1 MALGDGHS
9 MSSSSTLTATATS
22 SPSSTQSSEDTGGAK
37 GANYFFGFL
46 ITFIALLFIFIG
58 CGVTTRR
65 RLQRRRIINLDALA
79 SMPGFFGSRA
89 GLVIDEKDKPLLC
102 ERWTERAE
110 EPTWACMQPL
120 SVSNVTAELPVS
132 DHSPPVRLPSRN
144 PNAINGLSLPIWAP
158 PPPSP
163 FSRISVMITMPHER
177 EADDEIPEYQI
188 GVAQLPW
195 QAAT

>member
-1 MALGDGHS
+1 
-9 MSSSSTLTATATS
+9 MSSSSTSTAAATS
-22 SPSSTQSSEDTGGAK
+22 SPSPTQSGDSGAAK

-89 GLVIDEKDKPLLC
+89 GLVIDENDKPLLC

-110 EPTWACMQPL
+110 EPTWTCMQPL
-120 SVSNVTAELPVS
+120 SVSNVTAKTLVS

-144 PNAINGLSLPIWAP
+144 PNAINGLSLPTWAHP
-158 PPPSP
+158 PTKPVLDSAATVDETLLQ
-163 FSRISVMITMPHER
+163 ISVMITMPHDKGVE
-177 EADDEIPEYQI
+177 DEIPEYQI
-188 GVAQLPW
+188 GVAQLP
-195 QAAT
+195 TT

>member
-1 MALGDGHS
+1 MTLRSPKRPGPRVKDTRFWQSTSQDTRSDRLYNRGLDWFRHGFLGAFAMALGDGHS

-110 EPTWACMQPL
+110 EPTWACMQVCTL
-120 SVSNVTAELPVS
+120 SPSSFVVTHQQP
-132 DHSPPVRLPSRN
+132 RSRC
-144 PNAINGLSLPIWAP
+144 PCP
-158 PPPSP
+158 
-163 FSRISVMITMPHER
+163 M
-177 EADDEIPEYQI
+177 
-188 GVAQLPW
+188 
-195 QAAT
+195 